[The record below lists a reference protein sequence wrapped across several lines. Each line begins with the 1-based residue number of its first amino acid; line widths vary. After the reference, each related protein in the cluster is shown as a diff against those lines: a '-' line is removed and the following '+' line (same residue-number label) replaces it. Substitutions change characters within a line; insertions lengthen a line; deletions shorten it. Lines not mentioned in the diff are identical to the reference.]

1 MASGPN
7 TLEYKV
13 GEIFGEIKNKIHSGY
28 SLRDIIEHI
37 DALRFRSQVEK
48 HELSHLYEAK
58 IKNMGSAGRNMGKTT
73 PLNDADLT
81 EFVALQSTFADSVKT
96 WSVDV
101 ADVTNGDATTFDLSV
116 KNPNGGEAV
125 THRSPQDIMDEIA
138 ALDAQAAEVLKTI
151 R

>member
-7 TLEYKV
+7 TIEYKV

-58 IKNMGSAGRNMGKTT
+58 IQNMGKTT

>member
-58 IKNMGSAGRNMGKTT
+58 IKNMGKTT

-81 EFVALQSTFADSVKT
+81 EFVALQSTFADSAKS

-138 ALDAQAAEVLKTI
+138 ALDAQAAEVLTTI
-151 R
+151 RELL